1 MNMKMGIEAA
11 LRICFL
17 LFLLSASWQD
27 LKKKTIKKSTFQIWG
42 TVGVILQAAH
52 IFSQIFMGTEK
63 MEMQVI
69 VQEVTGLMF
78 AALLGILLLSLST
91 ATEEAMGK
99 GDGCFFLVAG
109 IFLGFW
115 KNMLL
120 LSGGLFLCFPAAV
133 YLMIKG
139 RKARNTESIP
149 FLPFVFPVGLGGP
162 VFMNKRRETVL
173 KDERK
178 KRKSI
183 ETEWKGSLTV
193 EASCVMAVVLFSLAA
208 LIGKAGQIHDET
220 AAAMVLHEGVEKCRH
235 EKSIRSED
243 AEAFCKRNAGLM
255 LRYTDLSVSIQEK
268 GAKKMGKVKGGD
280 WEKQIEMK
288 EFRPEE
294 FMRMVTGITGGT
306 NEN

>member
-52 IFSQIFMGTEK
+52 IFSQIFMEK
-63 MEMQVI
+63 YAAVI
-69 VQEVTGLMF
+69 RRSVFMF
-78 AALLGILLLSLST
+78 PGSCLSDDK
-91 ATEEAMGK
+91 GK
-99 GDGCFFLVAG
+99 KSEKYRKHPVLAICV
-109 IFLGFW
+109 
-115 KNMLL
+115 
-120 LSGGLFLCFPAAV
+120 SGG
-133 YLMIKG
+133 
-139 RKARNTESIP
+139 T
-149 FLPFVFPVGLGGP
+149 GGP

>member
-1 MNMKMGIEAA
+1 
-11 LRICFL
+11 
-17 LFLLSASWQD
+17 
-27 LKKKTIKKSTFQIWG
+27 
-42 TVGVILQAAH
+42 
-52 IFSQIFMGTEK
+52 
-63 MEMQVI
+63 
-69 VQEVTGLMF
+69 
-78 AALLGILLLSLST
+78 
-91 ATEEAMGK
+91 
-99 GDGCFFLVAG
+99 
-109 IFLGFW
+109 
-115 KNMLL
+115 
-120 LSGGLFLCFPAAV
+120 
-133 YLMIKG
+133 
-139 RKARNTESIP
+139 
-149 FLPFVFPVGLGGP
+149 
-162 VFMNKRRETVL
+162 MNKRRETVL

-255 LRYTDLSVSIQEK
+255 LRYTDL
-268 GAKKMGKVKGGD
+268 GKVKGGD

>member
-1 MNMKMGIEAA
+1 
-11 LRICFL
+11 
-17 LFLLSASWQD
+17 
-27 LKKKTIKKSTFQIWG
+27 
-42 TVGVILQAAH
+42 
-52 IFSQIFMGTEK
+52 
-63 MEMQVI
+63 
-69 VQEVTGLMF
+69 
-78 AALLGILLLSLST
+78 
-91 ATEEAMGK
+91 
-99 GDGCFFLVAG
+99 
-109 IFLGFW
+109 
-115 KNMLL
+115 
-120 LSGGLFLCFPAAV
+120 
-133 YLMIKG
+133 
-139 RKARNTESIP
+139 
-149 FLPFVFPVGLGGP
+149 
-162 VFMNKRRETVL
+162 MNKRRETVL

-220 AAAMVLHEGVEKCRH
+220 AAAMVLHEGIEKCRH

>member
-1 MNMKMGIEAA
+1 
-11 LRICFL
+11 
-17 LFLLSASWQD
+17 
-27 LKKKTIKKSTFQIWG
+27 
-42 TVGVILQAAH
+42 
-52 IFSQIFMGTEK
+52 
-63 MEMQVI
+63 
-69 VQEVTGLMF
+69 
-78 AALLGILLLSLST
+78 
-91 ATEEAMGK
+91 
-99 GDGCFFLVAG
+99 
-109 IFLGFW
+109 
-115 KNMLL
+115 
-120 LSGGLFLCFPAAV
+120 
-133 YLMIKG
+133 
-139 RKARNTESIP
+139 
-149 FLPFVFPVGLGGP
+149 
-162 VFMNKRRETVL
+162 MNKRGETVL

-208 LIGKAGQIHDET
+208 LIGKAGQ
-220 AAAMVLHEGVEKCRH
+220 KCRH

>member
-1 MNMKMGIEAA
+1 
-11 LRICFL
+11 
-17 LFLLSASWQD
+17 
-27 LKKKTIKKSTFQIWG
+27 
-42 TVGVILQAAH
+42 
-52 IFSQIFMGTEK
+52 
-63 MEMQVI
+63 
-69 VQEVTGLMF
+69 
-78 AALLGILLLSLST
+78 
-91 ATEEAMGK
+91 
-99 GDGCFFLVAG
+99 
-109 IFLGFW
+109 
-115 KNMLL
+115 
-120 LSGGLFLCFPAAV
+120 
-133 YLMIKG
+133 
-139 RKARNTESIP
+139 
-149 FLPFVFPVGLGGP
+149 
-162 VFMNKRRETVL
+162 MNKRRETVL

-235 EKSIRSED
+235 EN
-243 AEAFCKRNAGLM
+243 AEAFFKRNAGLM
-255 LRYTDLSVSIQEK
+255 LRYTDLTVSIQER
-268 GAKKMGKVKGGD
+268 GAKKTGKVKGGD

>member
-1 MNMKMGIEAA
+1 MFPGS
-11 LRICFL
+11 C
-17 LFLLSASWQD
+17 LSD
-27 LKKKTIKKSTFQIWG
+27 DKGKKS
-42 TVGVILQAAH
+42 
-52 IFSQIFMGTEK
+52 EK
-63 MEMQVI
+63 YRKHPVLAI
-69 VQEVTGLMF
+69 CV
-78 AALLGILLLSLST
+78 
-91 ATEEAMGK
+91 
-99 GDGCFFLVAG
+99 
-109 IFLGFW
+109 
-115 KNMLL
+115 
-120 LSGGLFLCFPAAV
+120 SGG
-133 YLMIKG
+133 
-139 RKARNTESIP
+139 T
-149 FLPFVFPVGLGGP
+149 GGP

-235 EKSIRSED
+235 EKNIQSED
-243 AEAFCKRNAGLM
+243 AEAFFKRNAGLM
-255 LRYTDLSVSIQEK
+255 LRYTDLTVSIQER
-268 GAKKMGKVKGGD
+268 GAKKTGKVKGGD